1 MIKRFKVFQLLVL
14 MLLLLTGQTAM
25 AQMANYEKMSNRL
38 TDLLDDYEANNAQ
51 ARRAGQVTSDP
62 IIMALV
68 KADSEEALTS
78 NGVMVLDHLDNIY
91 FTAMPISHVASL
103 SNDYRVARIEV
114 GRDVHFHTDRTPSYV
129 GAEAVWN
136 GTDYINPINKTF
148 TGKGVLV
155 GVCDG
160 GFDYNHPMFLKADG
174 TSRIKWAWDCYTG
187 RGATE
192 GYAGIGSYYDTSEK
206 ILKAGGSID
215 RVMTHGTFVAAIA
228 AGSSITSPNNANHKY
243 SGIAPD
249 ADLCLFMQGNL
260 LNGIDPADEDG
271 ERTFGDNVKKD
282 IQQAYASASASIK
295 EYFDKAKDK
304 VTTAN
309 VLGMLGIK
317 HFFDYATEQ
326 KKPAVLNCSWG
337 SPMSFFDDELL
348 DKEFFEKLVQTPG
361 HIIVAS
367 AGNEGDE
374 DYYRKKEANQQLSDS
389 IISKK
394 ALHKI
399 EFSTTSY
406 DFTLTL
412 RYSDAAHTE
421 VTFKPSD
428 LTNIQTN
435 MKTVEVNCGGFKMP
449 FGINKAKKKN
459 GINGMTYW
467 QLELRF
473 PDKYDKEEEHGDDE
487 TEPERKAAFIVNG
500 SAEMVFVSTYNEN
513 NFKGRDKMKN
523 APYTINIPSAFPGII
538 SVGAVNHRNTYIN
551 QKGKE
556 TTSIPNQNGPDEITS
571 WSSCGPTLD
580 DGRMKPDVCAPGYNI
595 ISAFNSY
602 MDPLMALSKNL
613 DNVMVDAWRTPNN
626 HRAMMIADSG
636 TSFATP
642 VVVGTIALW
651 LEADPTL
658 TSAKVLDIIKATA
671 TKVNPAASVQYPNN
685 TYGYGEIA
693 AYAGIRKVLNIDTAI
708 PGLPREQVKVT
719 LEGRTLH
726 IEGYD
731 EAQVTLYSL
740 NGQQVFSAVM
750 TNGSVQ
756 LPVLN
761 TGVYAVKVG
770 NEASTLIRL

>member
-1 MIKRFKVFQLLVL
+1 
-14 MLLLLTGQTAM
+14 
-25 AQMANYEKMSNRL
+25 
-38 TDLLDDYEANNAQ
+38 
-51 ARRAGQVTSDP
+51 
-62 IIMALV
+62 
-68 KADSEEALTS
+68 
-78 NGVMVLDHLDNIY
+78 
-91 FTAMPISHVASL
+91 
-103 SNDYRVARIEV
+103 
-114 GRDVHFHTDRTPSYV
+114 
-129 GAEAVWN
+129 
-136 GTDYINPINKTF
+136 
-148 TGKGVLV
+148 
-155 GVCDG
+155 
-160 GFDYNHPMFLKADG
+160 
-174 TSRIKWAWDCYTG
+174 
-187 RGATE
+187 
-192 GYAGIGSYYDTSEK
+192 
-206 ILKAGGSID
+206 
-215 RVMTHGTFVAAIA
+215 
-228 AGSSITSPNNANHKY
+228 
-243 SGIAPD
+243 
-249 ADLCLFMQGNL
+249 
-260 LNGIDPADEDG
+260 
-271 ERTFGDNVKKD
+271 
-282 IQQAYASASASIK
+282 
-295 EYFDKAKDK
+295 
-304 VTTAN
+304 
-309 VLGMLGIK
+309 
-317 HFFDYATEQ
+317 
-326 KKPAVLNCSWG
+326 
-337 SPMSFFDDELL
+337 
-348 DKEFFEKLVQTPG
+348 
-361 HIIVAS
+361 
-367 AGNEGDE
+367 
-374 DYYRKKEANQQLSDS
+374 
-389 IISKK
+389 
-394 ALHKI
+394 
-399 EFSTTSY
+399 
-406 DFTLTL
+406 
-412 RYSDAAHTE
+412 
-421 VTFKPSD
+421 
-428 LTNIQTN
+428 
-435 MKTVEVNCGGFKMP
+435 
-449 FGINKAKKKN
+449 
-459 GINGMTYW
+459 MTYW

-626 HRAMMIADSG
+626 NRAMMIADSG

-658 TSAKVLDIIKATA
+658 TSDKVLDIIKATA